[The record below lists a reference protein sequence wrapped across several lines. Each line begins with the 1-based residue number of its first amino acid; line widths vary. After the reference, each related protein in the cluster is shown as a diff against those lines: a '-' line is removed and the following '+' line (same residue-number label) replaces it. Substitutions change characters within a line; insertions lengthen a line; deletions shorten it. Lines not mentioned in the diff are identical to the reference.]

1 MKGAEKRM
9 NLEITKHNIFIENM
23 WSFKMPNHVEW
34 KKQIEQIVLVEKN
47 KDKHNFSTQI
57 TEECRVKGFRTA
69 WDSHHRY
76 DSLNKIISVIKN
88 NFIQEIIKTEEYD
101 CPNLRTDQC
110 WINWYEKNNYAE
122 LHNHPFTLGCT
133 YFVKTEDTSSK
144 FVFHREQNFSL
155 VKKNEDNNTR
165 YLEAEEGTVIIFNGK
180 LLHSVTPNT
189 SDKTRITISANFNPI
204 YNEERKEY

>member
-1 MKGAEKRM
+1 M
-9 NLEITKHNIFIENM
+9 
-23 WSFKMPNHVEW
+23 
-34 KKQIEQIVLVEKN
+34 
-47 KDKHNFSTQI
+47 
-57 TEECRVKGFRTA
+57 
-69 WDSHHRY
+69 
-76 DSLNKIISVIKN
+76 
-88 NFIQEIIKTEEYD
+88 
-101 CPNLRTDQC
+101 
-110 WINWYEKNNYAE
+110 
-122 LHNHPFTLGCT
+122 GCT

-165 YLEAEEGTVIIFNGK
+165 YLEAGEGTVIIFNGK